1 MEQYFP
7 LVLLA
12 LAFVLLIVLPA
23 RQRKRV
29 QAQAQ
34 AMQESLVPG
43 TPVMTTA
50 GLHGTVVR
58 LGEETVDLEI
68 APGVVV
74 TFARRAI
81 LEVRTPAVAGPA
93 ADSGPAVPGDGA
105 NGSADGGPADR
116 AR

>member
-1 MEQYFP
+1 VEQYFP

-34 AMQESLVPG
+34 TMQASLTPG

-50 GLHGTVVR
+50 GLHGTVTS
-58 LGEETVDLEI
+58 LGDNTVDLEI

-74 TFARRAI
+74 TFARQAV
-81 LEVRTPAVAGPA
+81 LEVRKPAVADPAATDGPA
-93 ADSGPAVPGDGA
+93 LPGDDATGQ
-105 NGSADGGPADR
+105 GDGGPAGR
-116 AR
+116 AQ